1 MNLTQD
7 VVWNVVRTRE
17 MDRPLTQ
24 AEARRIREDQSKEE
38 IAKERFW
45 RMRPD
50 GIVVLPPVRNKTG
63 VFCILEH
70 KRMSDVCD
78 QYITRTKHTVGED

>member
-1 MNLTQD
+1 
-7 VVWNVVRTRE
+7 

-24 AEARRIREDQSKEE
+24 AEARRIQEDQSKEE
-38 IAKERFW
+38 IAKERFCPR

-50 GIVVLPPVRNKTG
+50 GITVLPPVRNKDG

-78 QYITRTKHTVGED
+78 RYLTRVKRTVEDQYVSLRIVISKKITG